1 MLSEIIAIVRR
12 AGELLLSAHDISGVT
27 REKHGPADLVTAYDE
42 AVQAFLRRELLALL
56 PEADFYGE
64 EGTHRALTR
73 PWVFVVDP
81 IDGTTNFTRRMNYSN
96 ISVALVHQGQTE
108 CGVVYNPY
116 VNEMYAARRGSGA
129 TLNGAAIR
137 VSDNDLR
144 HGLVICGSTIYD
156 RRYTEQHFAIL
167 RQLYERCMDYR
178 RFAAAALDCCQ
189 VAAGRAEL
197 FFECRLSPWDYA
209 AGALIAQE
217 AGGIATRL
225 DGTPLDPLSPGSVFI
240 GNVPCHAVLRELNI
254 PPVEL

>member
-1 MLSEIIAIVRR
+1 MMRLLDGMEALVRQ
-12 AGELLLSAHDISGVT
+12 AGEIARQKAPKVHEKACHDYVTEADLKVSQFLCQRLPELVPGSGV
-27 REKHGPADLVTAYDE
+27 YS
-42 AVQAFLRRELLALL
+42 
-56 PEADFYGE
+56 E
-64 EGTHRALTR
+64 EGADEDCRHGK
-73 PWVFVVDP
+73 WFVVDP

-96 ISVALVHQGQTE
+96 ISVALVHQGQAE
-108 CGVVYNPY
+108 YGVVYNPY
-116 VNEMYAARRGSGA
+116 VDELYAARRGQGA
-129 TLNGAAIR
+129 TLNGVPIR

-156 RRYTEQHFAIL
+156 RRYTAQHFAIL
-167 RQLYERCMDYR
+167 GQLYERCMDYR

-225 DGTPLDPLSPGSVFI
+225 DGTPLDPLRPGSVFI
-240 GNVPCHAVLRELNI
+240 ANPRCHAVLRELEF